1 MTPDDFPNRAAEF
14 LESTDTA
21 ELFEVGEL
29 RPIFEALIANNP
41 QSSVLCGLKRR
52 FMSEE
57 ELEVEKKAKEE
68 KQRQLEL
75 ARADAERRQT
85 VSKMDEKFDG
95 TIKSIADFLDGVKW
109 RRDERRYAAE
119 NAECLLIDALKDRTV
134 LSREEYRLL
143 LAILSDI
150 IAYADGDDNL
160 VRGVLKHMTMVK
172 EERKAC

>member
-1 MTPDDFPNRAAEF
+1 MRIKAALHVRGGAGSRKE
-14 LESTDTA
+14 
-21 ELFEVGEL
+21 GE
-29 RPIFEALIANNP
+29 
-41 QSSVLCGLKRR
+41 G
-52 FMSEE
+52 
-57 ELEVEKKAKEE
+57 E

-95 TIKSIADFLDGVKW
+95 TIKSIADFLDSVKW

-150 IAYADGDDNL
+150 VAYADGDDNL
-160 VRGVLKHMTMVK
+160 IRGVLKHMTMVK